1 MTAVEVILIVIGVIL
16 MMGSFFVTEKLS
28 QKEVEQISKLSSNEM
43 KQILEK
49 NLNNAEQKVEE
60 LVDDVIDRSMEIA
73 DRALE
78 KETNMKI
85 QDISEYAESVMES
98 IHKNHNEVMFLY
110 NMLNDKH
117 VELTDYAA
125 RLEKLKSELMDLE
138 NEVGD
143 AIMRSDQMLQELAK
157 RTAAAAA
164 VASRPAQA
172 RQPKQDADLLEEPV
186 DFELE
191 DELLEEK
198 EAESLSNNNQAI
210 LQMHS
215 EGVSV
220 REIARRLGLGI
231 GEVKLVI
238 DLYKG
243 EAS

>member
-49 NLNNAEQKVEE
+49 NLSNAEQKVEE

-164 VASRPAQA
+164 VTSRPAQA
-172 RQPKQDADLLEEPV
+172 RQPKQDVDLLEEPV

-191 DELLEEK
+191 EELLEEK